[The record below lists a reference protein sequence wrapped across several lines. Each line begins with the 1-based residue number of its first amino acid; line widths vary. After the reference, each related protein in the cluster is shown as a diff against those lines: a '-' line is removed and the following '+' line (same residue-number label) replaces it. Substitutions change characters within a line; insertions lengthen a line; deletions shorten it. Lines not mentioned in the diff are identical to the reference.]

1 MISAR
6 TFAAQ
11 DYLGLKTATRLLNK
25 AVGGLEAAESL
36 SRGDH
41 STHGR
46 YQSPNTDLF
55 IPVDVVVDL
64 EHAAEVPFVTR
75 ALAALNGHLVIPKP
89 PVHGDPR
96 WLAHMAEVSKECGD
110 AIARL
115 AVALADDGAV
125 SADESRRLALR
136 REVREAMEAMASL
149 DKSLEEVERAEAR
162 RLEGAQ

>member
-1 MISAR
+1 MSIAR
-6 TFAAQ
+6 TFTRQ
-11 DYLGLKTATRLLNK
+11 DYVSLKTATRLLNK

-55 IPVDVVVDL
+55 IPVDVVADL

-96 WLAHMAEVSKECGD
+96 WLAHMAAVSKECGD
-110 AIARL
+110 TIARL

-125 SADESRRLALR
+125 SACESRRLALR
-136 REVREAMEAMASL
+136 REVREAMEALASL
-149 DKSLEEVERAEAR
+149 DKALEEVERAEAR
-162 RLEGAQ
+162 RLEGAP